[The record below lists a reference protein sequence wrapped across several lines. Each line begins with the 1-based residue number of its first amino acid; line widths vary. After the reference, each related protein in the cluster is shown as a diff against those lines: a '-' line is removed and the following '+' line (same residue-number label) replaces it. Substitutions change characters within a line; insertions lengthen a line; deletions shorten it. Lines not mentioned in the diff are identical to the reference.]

1 MVLIKSRVLLKET
14 LSAKVPSALK
24 QQIVDRARVNAVT
37 VSDYVAQILE
47 MGVKLEAGGCRIG
60 GDDKNL

>member
-1 MVLIKSRVLLKET
+1 MAIIKSRGLPKET
-14 LSAKVPSALK
+14 LSTKVSPALK

-47 MGVKLEAGGCRIG
+47 MSVKLEAGGCRIG
-60 GDDKNL
+60 GEDKDL

>member
-1 MVLIKSRVLLKET
+1 MALIKSRGLPKET
-14 LSAKVPSALK
+14 LSAKVPPALK

-37 VSDYVAQILE
+37 VSDYVAQILA

-60 GDDKNL
+60 GEDKSL